1 VFGIKEEVEKYH
13 SQSITINQ
21 IIPQILQSKIIKMKT
36 FYIFLIITSS
46 AFSQKKISEIYNQNI
61 VTDTLIKGKR
71 ITKMN
76 SIQKNAINDIS
87 KINSVF
93 DTSKR
98 HLENWNGKELVNS
111 VLDICTPNI
120 QNDCGG
126 LGGAGEFPPVL
137 STNVNQICSS
147 QNDINSNVISA
158 VLTAAGCDAGAGRHV
173 AWFNEDGIGI
183 GNGSNHT
190 KTITN
195 PGRYFARC
203 IAINGELKSGRS
215 NYITIAEHQTPSNTP
230 LLVGFLPIIA
240 GNYITLQA
248 SNCSPNSYEWEN
260 IGIGQNALVLL
271 LESTTYRA
279 FCKNQVC
286 RGDVSSVQVTVLQPT
301 ITSNTNEICY
311 NSNTETRN
319 SAILT
324 LTNCDG
330 LITWSTRQTSS
341 TITVQPD
348 ETKTFFANCKST
360 DNVTVTSNEITINV
374 IPKPT
379 ITKSTVSRTEFRLAA
394 SCQAG
399 NTFLWSTGATTSS
412 IVVPSNLTQEYT
424 AYCIKNGCS
433 SKGKMKK
440 IYAAPEI
447 SSNLTTICEGQT
459 ITLSAI
465 GCEGTVNW
473 YSGTGTTVLGTD
485 NPQNFV
491 IRNILNPTVF
501 TYRATCTVGPDT
513 TPYSNTVSV
522 NVNTGTAPNDPTVS
536 TVPNPTT
543 INLGKSIS
551 LTAAGCAKNQTF
563 WGTGENANSI
573 SKTPEETVTYFAYC
587 FNGTC
592 PSTLTNKL
600 VTVVNVPPPTVLPT
614 ADIVCAGQNANFNIF
629 GCNGTPTLWS
639 IPENDLDATPTNHGA
654 GNFTNI
660 ALNENR
666 LFYATCADQ
675 GVVSDNSEIVLVSF
689 SPNPIITINPNP
701 AILWEGESV
710 ELFATGCKSG
720 EAYLWDDLVSTQTFS
735 QIETQDVYHIAKCSN
750 NSCTTNG
757 VPVFVR
763 VCPLLQTFKSPD
775 YDFNITPRI
784 QPEPSRVIVA
794 SNLIQTTVL
803 ALKTT
808 VIYEANNSII
818 LEPGFKAEN
827 GSIFTAQIGGC
838 TIRPIEVSAER

>member
-1 VFGIKEEVEKYH
+1 
-13 SQSITINQ
+13 
-21 IIPQILQSKIIKMKT
+21 MKT
-36 FYIFLIITSS
+36 FYIFLIISS
-46 AFSQKKISEIYNQNI
+46 PAFSHKNISDLHYAKIAA
-61 VTDTLIKGKR
+61 DTLIDGKR
-71 ITKMN
+71 ITIMGN
-76 SIQKNAINDIS
+76 VQKNAINDFS
-87 KINSVF
+87 AINSVNGRE
-93 DTSKR
+93 KPL
-98 HLENWNGKELVNS
+98 LENWKEKEWTNAIAE
-111 VLDICTPNI
+111 ICIPNI

-126 LGGAGEFPPVL
+126 SGGNGGIPPVL
-137 STNVNQICSS
+137 TTNITKICSS
-147 QNDINSNVISA
+147 KNNINANEIEAILNAS
-158 VLTAAGCDAGAGRHV
+158 GCNNPPFNRI
-173 AWFNEDGIGI
+173 AWFDQDGIGI
-183 GNGSNHT
+183 GNGTQKT
-190 KTITN
+190 KTIISSGN
-195 PGRYFARC
+195 YFARC
-203 IAINGELKSGRS
+203 SNAAGVLNSARS
-215 NYITIAEHQTPSNTP
+215 NTITITEYQTPSNTP

-248 SNCSPNSYEWEN
+248 NNCSPNSYEWEN
-260 IGIGQNALVLL
+260 IGIGQNALVLPF
-271 LESTTYRA
+271 ETTTYRA

-286 RGDVSSVQVTVLQPT
+286 RGDVRSVQITVLQPT
-301 ITSNTNEICY
+301 ITSSANEICY
-311 NSNTETRN
+311 NSNTDSRN
-319 SAILT
+319 SVVLT

-330 LITWSTRQTSS
+330 LITWSTRQTTS

-348 ETKTFFANCKST
+348 ETKTYFANCKST
-360 DNVTVTSNEITINV
+360 DNVTVTSNEITITV

-412 IVVPSNLTQEYT
+412 IVVPSNLTQEYS
-424 AYCIKNGCS
+424 AYCLQNGCS
-433 SKGKMKK
+433 SKGKKIK

-459 ITLSAI
+459 IILSAI
-465 GCEGTVNW
+465 GCEGTINW

-491 IRNILNPTVF
+491 IRNIFNPTVF
-501 TYRATCTVGPDT
+501 TYRATCTVGQDT
-513 TPYSNTVSV
+513 SPYSNIVSV
-522 NVNTGTAPNDPTVS
+522 NVNTGTAPNAPTVS
-536 TVPNPTT
+536 TVPNPAT

-563 WGTGENANSI
+563 WGTSENANSI
-573 SKTPEETVTYFAYC
+573 SKTPEETVAYFAYC

-614 ADIVCAGQNANFNIF
+614 EVVVCAGQNANFNIT
-629 GCNGTPTLWS
+629 GCNGTATLWS
-639 IPENDLDATPTNHGA
+639 IPENDLNATPTNHGA

-660 ALNENR
+660 YLNENR
-666 LFYATCADQ
+666 LFYATCGDQ
-675 GVVSDNSEIVLVSF
+675 GVVSDNSEMVLISF
-689 SPNPIITINPNP
+689 SPNPTITINPNP
-701 AILWEGESV
+701 AILWVGESV

-750 NSCTTNG
+750 NSCTTIG

-763 VCPLLQTFKSPD
+763 VCPLLRTFTSPD

-784 QPEPSRVIVA
+784 QPDPSKVIVA

-803 ALKTT
+803 ALKTS

-838 TIRPIEVSAER
+838 TIRPIEVSAEK